1 MNKRRS
7 LAVKAPCGEEVPL
20 PEGHSATMTVELHKK
35 SCIVCNPPP
44 PLPKLT
50 RQTAVIIDDIQR
62 EADIKYN
69 VMY

>member
-1 MNKRRS
+1 MMKRRF
-7 LAVKAPCGEEVPL
+7 LAVKAPCGEEVYL

-35 SCIVCNPPP
+35 NCILCNPPP
-44 PLPKLT
+44 PPPKLI
-50 RQTAVIIDDIQR
+50 RQTAVMIEDTQR